1 MKAGTCLCVPTSS
14 RPRPQAD
21 RLFTCLGLDPGSLE
35 IRLSLACHFALGS
48 PSCLS
53 LPVASLQW
61 LERLDDEFL
70 QGLHHV
76 LRGDLGMAMERW
88 NHLASR
94 RDLAPGL
101 RQLELPEDVWCALAR
116 GARPPLMEALL
127 AAQRLPAPVQRELQD
142 AAGADAETGTARELE
157 RLVESA
163 QNRGVIGGQGA
174 ASDFYCA

>member
-1 MKAGTCLCVPTSS
+1 MSL
-14 RPRPQAD
+14 RP
-21 RLFTCLGLDPGSLE
+21 
-35 IRLSLACHFALGS
+35 GS
-48 PSCLS
+48 PSSLS
-53 LPVASLQW
+53 LPVASHQW

-76 LRGDLGMAMERW
+76 LRGDLGMVTERW

-94 RDLAPGL
+94 RDLAPAL

-142 AAGADAETGTARELE
+142 AAEADAETGRRGNWKDLWKARKKRELLGD
-157 RLVESA
+157 RCCGRFLLCITA
-163 QNRGVIGGQGA
+163 HPK
-174 ASDFYCA
+174 